1 MADDEPDAIPPT
13 GAEKGSEKGRNRAGD
28 PRLNPTVKPA
38 EELSHAAP
46 MAGSSEDLTVDAE
59 EVDVG
64 AELMARIRDGELE
77 AFSELV
83 ERYQRSVQ
91 NAVYKYS
98 GNRAIAEELAQEVF
112 VRVFRARLTY
122 ERKARFET
130 WLYRIVFNLCANA
143 SAYAKRRRA
152 VSLDQSAGDDTSST
166 GSSPGRALGDPK
178 AGTPL
183 DALENMEIQERVRE
197 AILRLPGQQRAAL
210 ILSRYENKP
219 YQEVSQALG
228 TSVEAVKSLLFRA
241 RENLRQALLPYIRE
255 DVIDET

>member
-1 MADDEPDAIPPT
+1 L
-13 GAEKGSEKGRNRAGD
+13 RF
-28 PRLNPTVKPA
+28 NPSVKPA
-38 EELSHAAP
+38 EELSP
-46 MAGSSEDLTVDAE
+46 ENRAGSSGGDSPLDADDVDA
-59 EVDVG
+59 G
-64 AELMARIRDGELE
+64 AELMERIREGELE

-112 VRVFRARLTY
+112 VRVFRARLNY

-143 SAYAKRRRA
+143 SAYARRRHA
-152 VSLDQSAGDDTSST
+152 VSLDQAADDTSST
-166 GSSPGRALGDPK
+166 GSSPGGALGDPQ

-183 DALENMEIQERVRE
+183 EALENLEVQERVRE

-241 RENLRQALLPYIRE
+241 RENLRQMLLPTYGRR
-255 DVIDET
+255 